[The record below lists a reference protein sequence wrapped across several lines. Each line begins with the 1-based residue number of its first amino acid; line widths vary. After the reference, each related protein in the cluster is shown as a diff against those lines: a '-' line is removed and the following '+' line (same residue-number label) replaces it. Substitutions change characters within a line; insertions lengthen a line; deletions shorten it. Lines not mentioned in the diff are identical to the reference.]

1 MDEDQAELEELGQ
14 DEPGL
19 TQEDINDLLDEEG

>member
-1 MDEDQAELEELGQ
+1 MNEDELELQDLGQ

-19 TQEDINDLLDEEG
+19 TAEDINDLLDEEG